1 MAGTYSHDYAYS
13 AHIKAAA
20 CMPRSGGVVFVA
32 ARRFPS
38 VGWYDIDS
46 HLDYCCPAVSL
57 PGINRLATAED
68 IEE

>member
-1 MAGTYSHDYAYS
+1 
-13 AHIKAAA
+13 
-20 CMPRSGGVVFVA
+20 MPRSGGVVFVA